1 MLRVGLTGGLASGK
15 STVASYLKE
24 LGAIVFDADEI
35 VRDLYRP
42 GGKGAEAAKELFGE
56 AVLDARGH
64 IDRMRIAEIV
74 FADPQRRHD
83 LEAKIHPLVRQE
95 IKRRFAEAE
104 AAGAQVAV
112 AEASQLFEAGT
123 ETEYDRVLLVVAP
136 EAERVRR
143 WESAGGDA
151 EDARRRIAAQIS
163 PDAAARRATD
173 VIVND
178 GTLAD
183 LRRKTEELYASWLKE
198 AERRGES

>member
-15 STVASYLKE
+15 STAASYLKD
-24 LGAIVFDADEI
+24 LGAIVFDADGI
-35 VRDLYRP
+35 VRDLYRQ

-64 IDRMRIAEIV
+64 IDRMRIAEII
-74 FADPQRRHD
+74 FAQPERRHD

-95 IKRRFAEAE
+95 IKRRFSEAE
-104 AAGAQVAV
+104 AAGARVAV
-112 AEASQLFEAGT
+112 VEASQLLEGGT
-123 ETEYDRVLLVVAP
+123 ETESDRVLLIVAP

-143 WESAGGDA
+143 WESEGGDA
-151 EDARRRIAAQIS
+151 ADARRRIAVQIS

-183 LRRKTEELYASWLKE
+183 LRRKTEELYASWLRE
-198 AERRGES
+198 AETRRES

>member
-15 STVASYLKE
+15 STVASYLRE

-42 GGKGAEAAKELFGE
+42 GGKGAEAAKELFGR
-56 AVLDARGH
+56 AVLNSRGH

-74 FADPQRRHD
+74 FANPRRRHD
-83 LEAKIHPLVRQE
+83 LEAKIHPLVRE
-95 IKRRFAEAE
+95 EVRRRFAEAE
-104 AAGAQVAV
+104 TAGAPVAV
-112 AEASQLFEAGT
+112 AEASQLLEAGT
-123 ETEYDRVLLVVAP
+123 ETVSDRVLLIVAP
-136 EAERVRR
+136 EGERVRR
-143 WESAGGDA
+143 WESAGGDRA
-151 EDARRRIAAQIS
+151 DAHRRIAAQIS

-183 LRRKTEELYASWLKE
+183 LKKKVEDLYRSWLEE
-198 AERRGES
+198 AGKRGQG

>member
-24 LGAIVFDADEI
+24 LGAIVFDADGI

-42 GGKGAEAAKELFGE
+42 AGKGAEAAKELFGK

-83 LEAKIHPLVRQE
+83 LEAKLHPLVRQE
-95 IKRRFAEAE
+95 IKRRFSEAE

-112 AEASQLFEAGT
+112 AEASQLLEGGT
-123 ETEYDRVLLVVAP
+123 ETESDRVLLIVAP

-151 EDARRRIAAQIS
+151 ADARRRIAAQIS